1 MRVMAYLDGYKE
13 AGVAE
18 IAANAALAGGKA
30 SGELALTVIPY
41 LLLAPWIV
49 GGGAGL
55 LHSRLTSPS
64 PTDRESVQQALE
76 ASELDEFQA
85 ELERRRKQSLLEG
98 ENKGKVPNERSLH
111 I

>member
-1 MRVMAYLDGYKE
+1 MRIMTYLDGYKE
-13 AGVAE
+13 AGAAE
-18 IAANAALAGGKA
+18 TAAKLTVAGGKA
-30 SGELALTVIPY
+30 GGELVATAIPY

-55 LHSRLTSPS
+55 MHSKLTSPS

-85 ELERRRKQSLLEG
+85 ELERRREQSMLEG
-98 ENKGKVPNERSLH
+98 ENKGKAPNERSLH